1 MMTPPSRLRAGIIG
15 ISGYGRIH
23 LGLAREVAAD
33 LELAAAVVIN
43 PEEEAEN
50 VRRLRASGCQIYD
63 SYEAMLAAEHG
74 RLDLC
79 FIPTGI
85 AWHTRMT
92 LAAVRAGM
100 NVLVEKPLAA
110 SVGEVHAIIG
120 AAAAARRFVA
130 VGFQDIYD
138 PVAQAV
144 KQRLLAGE
152 IGRVQAVRL
161 LGLWPRPPGYFT
173 RNGWAGKLFA
183 DGAPVLDS
191 PLSNAFAHFVNLGL
205 FFAGRSFE
213 AVASAHEIEAALWRT
228 NAIESFDTG
237 VLRAVTA
244 DGVRLWFGGSHAC
257 AVTREPEIVIEGDGG
272 RVIWRH
278 EQECVIERSGAPVE
292 RLPLFPTGASRRA
305 MINAVLHR
313 CTNPAAFVCTAEM
326 SLQHTALIERVH
338 QTGRIHFVPG
348 ASAELATAAGPVQV
362 LAVPGIDSVLRAA
375 FATGDLPGVPVRSA
389 P

>member
-1 MMTPPSRLRAGIIG
+1 MKFPSRMRAGIIG

-50 VRRLRASGCQIYD
+50 VRSLRASGCRIYD
-63 SYEAMLAAEHG
+63 SYEAMLGAERG

-92 LAAVRAGM
+92 LAALHAGM

-110 SVGEVHAIIG
+110 SVAEVHAIIG
-120 AAAAARRFVA
+120 AAAEARRFVA

-144 KQRLLAGE
+144 KLRLLAGE
-152 IGRVQAVRL
+152 IGGVRAVRL

-213 AVASAHEIEAALWRT
+213 AVAGAGDVEAALWRT

-237 VLRAVTA
+237 VVRAVTA

-257 AVTREPEIVIEGDGG
+257 ATTREPEIVIEGDAG
-272 RVIWRH
+272 RIIWRH
-278 EQECVIERSGAPVE
+278 EQECVIERRGAPAE
-292 RLPLFPTGASRRA
+292 RLPLSPTSASRRA
-305 MINAVLHR
+305 MMNAVLHR
-313 CTNPAAFVCTAEM
+313 LANPEAFVCTPEM
-326 SLQHTALIERVH
+326 SLPHTALIERLH
-338 QTGRIHFVPG
+338 QTARIQVLSG
-348 ASAELATAAGPVQV
+348 ARAEIATAGAPVQV
-362 LAVPGIDSVLRAA
+362 LAVPGIESMLQAA
-375 FATGDLPGVPVRSA
+375 FATGELPEAPVLSA
-389 P
+389 S